1 MTAQREKTL
10 ELLALAA
17 NKIKEKRLAA
27 GLTLR
32 NAASLC
38 GLSVGTYHDVE
49 RGNWGSGVG
58 NVLLIA
64 STLKV
69 DLNTLFE
76 PEHIGNI
83 ETTIVNGRV
92 RRRII
97 EDFRNPNGIY
107 DGTGRLINPSLKHH
121 ATKHSAGLKIKS
133 QGPVA

>member
-1 MTAQREKTL
+1 MDAQREKAL
-10 ELLALAA
+10 ELLVCAA
-17 NKIKEKRLAA
+17 NKIKAKRLAT

-32 NAASLC
+32 DAASLC

-76 PEHIGNI
+76 PEHTGNI

-97 EDFRNPNGIY
+97 EDFTNPDGIY
-107 DGTGRLINPSLKHH
+107 DGTGRLINSHIQPKSPKH
-121 ATKHSAGLKIKS
+121 
-133 QGPVA
+133 